1 MAVKINFTTKY
12 GVDGEYINFD
22 PQIANKTSVN
32 LKMKYWKDKTTRDT
46 EGTLPFNNQMAGS
59 GDERITGFKCNY
71 SFEYDLNSVKN
82 VYQQGYDYLK
92 TLPEFAEAM
101 DDITEEQSTQM
112 EAVNS
117 AQLSIRN
124 IR

>member
-1 MAVKINFTTKY
+1 MAVKIQFQTKF
-12 GVDGEYINFD
+12 GVGGEYINFD

-71 SFEYDLNSVKN
+71 SFEYDLNSADNIYKQA
-82 VYQQGYDYLK
+82 YAYLK
-92 TLPEFAEAM
+92 TLPEFNG
-101 DDITEEQSTQM
+101 
-112 EAVNS
+112 AVDC
-117 AQLSIRN
+117 
-124 IR
+124 